1 MYGIRASRRAS
12 VWRRRWPHAIFFSV
26 LQNSFCV
33 KICTTDVCKCF
44 AFMPY
49 IYYMPVCASASV
61 LICRVCAGAAYGWL
75 HADAKLHR
83 GVTCVCVR
91 ARSFRFIRAWHIRWM
106 LIAYQFWS
114 GLGSGSGTVRVAKM
128 KCNGMRRV
136 TWDSVN
142 VIQNNNNK
150 KCDAFFSFG
159 WQTDGNDY
167 SSEVDG
173 DVEDGVMNE
182 LELLMAARHMSSVSE
197 VEFLKSKYS
206 PKWHEWEPRLNP
218 GNPACVKLPARHMSR
233 AILFCISYIH
243 NNNKYKWTVLTE
255 NKKLVAKLY
264 YENY

>member
-1 MYGIRASRRAS
+1 MCTGYVHPGGRVCDEDDGRMRF
-12 VWRRRWPHAIFFSV
+12 FFSV

-173 DVEDGVMNE
+173 DG
-182 LELLMAARHMSSVSE
+182 ACRRWS
-197 VEFLKSKYS
+197 
-206 PKWHEWEPRLNP
+206 HEWTGAFDGCKAYAISEWSWISKIEIQPEMAWMRATAHEWQP
-218 GNPACVKLPARHMSR
+218 CVR
-233 AILFCISYIH
+233 
-243 NNNKYKWTVLTE
+243 
-255 NKKLVAKLY
+255 
-264 YENY
+264 